1 MPGTDSG
8 GGVGG
13 DLPTGVLIAAS
24 ISAGLSTVLSLAT
37 VWLQL
42 KHYHKPR
49 LQRLVVR
56 ILVMVPIYSI
66 SSLIAL
72 YSLDLAFFLDAFR
85 DVYEAFVIY
94 CFFSLLVEYLGG
106 ERSLIITL
114 HGRDPVPHPFPVNL
128 FLNPMDA
135 SDPYTFLGL
144 KRGVLQYVQ
153 LKPLLA
159 LITVVLKATGTYRDG
174 SLARDSGYTYVSIA
188 YNLSVTLSLYCL
200 AMFWVA
206 TNADLK
212 PYRPMPKFLSVK
224 GIIFF
229 SFWQGFGVSILVAAG
244 WLRSSRM
251 ETEKLSV
258 AVQDTLVCLEMPLF
272 AFLHLYA
279 FSHTDYIDK
288 NHVVSGRLPV
298 WYALRDAFGFK
309 DLFLDSVTTLRGTGF
324 SYRTYE
330 PASGAAHASGLV
342 RDRRIRAGLRYSV
355 DGRRKYWLNQ
365 PGLETDAYGRKG
377 ENLLK
382 QGLAARPIHEARRML
397 EERLEARE
405 GYAPLSHED
414 LTGRVV
420 HVDPEWAATQ
430 RASAAGSGV
439 GGGTLGWWEGGR
451 AYESIRDDDDDD
463 PNASDVDSLDFHDPR
478 DADEKDVERLYR
490 EAREHEYG
498 DWSYPVLDASREA
511 QRRRIRH
518 EEDAILHGGKRGQ
531 RPGPSHRPR
540 SYGAL
545 AERAPHQSSSPSDPT
560 TGGDHPAPV
569 GTGVVHAASE
579 IAHTI
584 LPRMPDPSERRKMLS
599 MFTRRRAEEENRLP
613 PDAVDLVV
621 ADVQAEEEEQI
632 RRRRRG
638 EPGGKR
644 TRVYRI
650 AYVPPEERGVPSPQA
665 EHPRPHDELA
675 NPLADERT
683 QVKDI
688 VDRDDELDG
697 PVPRPPSSQSDAET
711 GLDPAQDPE
720 EDREPRQVVRVEVTE
735 DEHMIRQAGADE
747 RTPSAT
753 HGVLDREDNP
763 WG

>member
-1 MPGTDSG
+1 MLSTATDTG
-8 GGVGG
+8 GGTGG
-13 DLPTGVLIAAS
+13 DLPTGILIAAS
-24 ISAGLSTVLSLAT
+24 ISAGLSTILSLAT

-66 SSLIAL
+66 SSLISL

-128 FLNPMDA
+128 FLSPMDA

-174 SLARDSGYTYVSIA
+174 SFARDSGYTYISIA

-288 NHVVSGRLPV
+288 NHVLSGRLPI
-298 WYALRDAFGFK
+298 WYALRDSFGFK

-330 PASGAAHASGLV
+330 PASGTAHASGIV

-377 ENLLK
+377 ENLLS
-382 QGLAARPIHEARRML
+382 QGLAARPIHEARKLL

-405 GYAPLSHED
+405 GHAPLSHEAM
-414 LTGRVV
+414 TGGVV
-420 HVDPEWAATQ
+420 HVDPKWAATQ
-430 RASAAGSGV
+430 RASANAGL
-439 GGGTLGWWEGGR
+439 GGGLGWWEGGR
-451 AYESIRDDDDDD
+451 AYESIQEDEDEGQG
-463 PNASDVDSLDFHDPR
+463 SDVDSLDFHDPR

-518 EEDAILHGGKRGQ
+518 EEDAILRGHPQ
-531 RPGPSHRPR
+531 KRPGANHCPR
-540 SYGAL
+540 SYGAM
-545 AERAPHQSSSPSDPT
+545 AERHQASSPSDPT
-560 TGGDHPAPV
+560 TDGDHPVPV
-569 GTGVVHAASE
+569 GTSVLHAACE
-579 IAHTI
+579 VAHTI
-584 LPRMPDPSERRKMLS
+584 LPRIPDPSERRKMLS
-599 MFTRRRAEEENRLP
+599 IFTRRRDEEENRLP

-621 ADVQAEEEEQI
+621 ADLQAEEEEQI
-632 RRRRRG
+632 RQRRRG
-638 EPGGKR
+638 EPGGKP

-665 EHPRPHDELA
+665 EHRKPHDELD
-675 NPLADERT
+675 NPLKDEHT
-683 QVKDI
+683 QVKDL
-688 VDRDDELDG
+688 VDRDEELDG
-697 PVPRPPSSQSDAET
+697 PVPRPASSSGSDSPS
-711 GLDPAQDPE
+711 PPE
-720 EDREPRQVVRVEVTE
+720 EREPRQVVRVEVHQE
-735 DEHMIRQAGADE
+735 EQMIRQAGADE

-753 HGVLDREDNP
+753 HGVLAREDNP

>member
-1 MPGTDSG
+1 
-8 GGVGG
+8 
-13 DLPTGVLIAAS
+13 I
-24 ISAGLSTVLSLAT
+24 LSLAT

-42 KHYHKPR
+42 KHYYKPR

-66 SSLIAL
+66 SSLISL

-128 FLNPMDA
+128 FLLPMDA

-153 LKPLLA
+153 IKPLLA

-279 FSHTDYIDK
+279 FSHTDYVDK

-365 PGLETDAYGRKG
+365 PG
-377 ENLLK
+377 
-382 QGLAARPIHEARRML
+382 
-397 EERLEARE
+397 
-405 GYAPLSHED
+405 
-414 LTGRVV
+414 
-420 HVDPEWAATQ
+420 
-430 RASAAGSGV
+430 
-439 GGGTLGWWEGGR
+439 
-451 AYESIRDDDDDD
+451 
-463 PNASDVDSLDFHDPR
+463 
-478 DADEKDVERLYR
+478 
-490 EAREHEYG
+490 
-498 DWSYPVLDASREA
+498 
-511 QRRRIRH
+511 
-518 EEDAILHGGKRGQ
+518 
-531 RPGPSHRPR
+531 
-540 SYGAL
+540 
-545 AERAPHQSSSPSDPT
+545 
-560 TGGDHPAPV
+560 
-569 GTGVVHAASE
+569 
-579 IAHTI
+579 
-584 LPRMPDPSERRKMLS
+584 
-599 MFTRRRAEEENRLP
+599 
-613 PDAVDLVV
+613 
-621 ADVQAEEEEQI
+621 
-632 RRRRRG
+632 
-638 EPGGKR
+638 
-644 TRVYRI
+644 
-650 AYVPPEERGVPSPQA
+650 
-665 EHPRPHDELA
+665 
-675 NPLADERT
+675 
-683 QVKDI
+683 
-688 VDRDDELDG
+688 
-697 PVPRPPSSQSDAET
+697 
-711 GLDPAQDPE
+711 
-720 EDREPRQVVRVEVTE
+720 
-735 DEHMIRQAGADE
+735 
-747 RTPSAT
+747 
-753 HGVLDREDNP
+753 
-763 WG
+763 